1 MFAHCPIIDKECP
14 FATDCGNHKHCG
26 IKTGHYEETMIH
38 GLTSCPKP
46 KKKKRGRR

>member
-46 KKKKRGRR
+46 KKKRGRR